1 MDFFLGKFNNTIDE
15 NNRLSIPAKF
25 RKVLD
30 ETDEDN
36 LIISKEQEN
45 YLILYPYKS
54 WKLQVA
60 EKITALKRSDAKA
73 NRLRRLLGMCTME
86 AKPDKQGRVN
96 IPSEYYEHAGIDKNV
111 LIIGSI
117 DTIQLWDPD
126 TYASISQTPEENSL
140 QEEYEEFGI

>member
-30 ETDEDN
+30 ETEEDN

-54 WKLQVA
+54 WKIQVA
-60 EKITALKRSDAKA
+60 EKITVLKRSDAKA
-73 NRLRRLLGMCTME
+73 NRLRRLLGMSTMD

>member
-1 MDFFLGKFNNTIDE
+1 MDFFLGKFNNTIDD

-25 RKVLD
+25 RKVLS
-30 ETDEDN
+30 ETEEDN

-54 WKLQVA
+54 WKIQVA

-73 NRLRRLLGMCTME
+73 NRLRRLLGMSTTE

-96 IPSEYYEHAGIDKNV
+96 ILSEYYEHAGIDKNV